1 MTIFNDNETRTTSA
15 LKALLEKSWDESLV
29 NGGIF
34 DSSFQLVRRYEEL
47 AKVKGVAVATKR
59 MLNGEANQAAIQGA
73 VGSLGGFVT
82 AAICLPTTFIL
93 TTFMQVRLAASIAL
107 MGGLDLNNIR
117 VKAKVFASLATNKV
131 TDEIFKNTELSDEE
145 VMTRV
150 VDAVV
155 RKLVN
160 NCGWK
165 VLGSTVRTIPLAG
178 FIVGGVVDHNL
189 ITGTG
194 KRAMKLMIA

>member
-1 MTIFNDNETRTTSA
+1 MAIFNDKETRTTSA

-29 NGGIF
+29 NGGIL

-47 AKVKGVAVATKR
+47 AKVKGVEVATKR
-59 MLNGEANQAAIQGA
+59 MLNGEANQGAIQGA
-73 VGSLGGFVT
+73 IGSLGGFVT

-93 TTFMQVRLAASIAL
+93 TTFMQVRLAAAVAL
-107 MGGLDLNNIR
+107 MGELDLNNIR

-145 VMTRV
+145 VMERV

-165 VLGSTVRTIPLAG
+165 VLGSTVRTVPLAG
-178 FIVGGVVDHNL
+178 FIVGGIVDHNL
-189 ITGTG
+189 ISGTG
-194 KRAMKLMIA
+194 KRAMKRMIP